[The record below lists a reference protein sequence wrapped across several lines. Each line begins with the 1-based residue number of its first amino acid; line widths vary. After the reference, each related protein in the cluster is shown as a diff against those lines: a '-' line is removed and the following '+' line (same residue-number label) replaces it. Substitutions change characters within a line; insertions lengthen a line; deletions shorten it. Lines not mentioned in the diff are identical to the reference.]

1 MEEIASL
8 RDDIVSVDPGK
19 YADGVCMRGVT
30 KTFPGVRA
38 LSEVDFDCMPGEV
51 HALVGEN
58 GSGKST
64 LIKVASGVLVPDAG
78 TVTVGGEPL
87 VGGGVKK
94 SRLLGLATAYQD
106 TALVADLSVAD
117 NIALSLNA
125 IGMAKPAD
133 LDATLARFDLPFKQT
148 ELVSNLGPG
157 ARQLLEVARA
167 MVTQPRVLMLDE
179 PTAALDMRLAAHLEE
194 LVKQARD
201 GGMAIVYV
209 SHRLE
214 EIRRLA
220 DRLTVLR
227 DGVQQGTFTSDGW
240 QVEQIVELMVGAPT
254 ELEFPQRTAAIGDA
268 VRLDVRDLDG
278 DGFGPVSINVHAG
291 EIVGVAGAEGNG
303 QRALLRGILGLGRR
317 GGAVSVDGKT
327 LRRTDP
333 ARALAAGVSFQS
345 GDRASESTFGQMT
358 VMDNAT
364 CQLGSDAG
372 PLGTSLLTRLLPAYA
387 KAKKDLGIVSVS
399 PFQPISSLSGGNQQK
414 AVLARPA
421 LRRPKVLIVDEP
433 TAGVDARARL
443 DIYRVLSDAAEGGL
457 GVLVNSSDSA
467 ELVGLCDRV
476 YVMSRGVVVK
486 ELVGETTENEIVKS
500 FVAVTDAREAKASV
514 ARKGSGL
521 RGFLQRNAAHVP
533 IAILLIL
540 ITLVALYAGG
550 RSDVFWS
557 TFNISN
563 WLLMTLPLA
572 FVALGQQ
579 FNMVA
584 RLFDLSIGSVM
595 SLTVVVMSMT
605 LTEWGFGP
613 LVVTLLALLSVV
625 IAVGGFNS
633 LLIVGLKVP
642 AIVATVASMGIVQGI
657 AILLRPEPKGVI
669 APDFVMGISKGIGFL
684 PFAFV
689 VLVLLVLAMEYWLY
703 KRGRGLALRAVGY
716 NGEAALRVGER
727 VTLIQTAAL
736 MICTLGAVIG
746 GVFLASMTGM
756 GSNAVGAGFALP
768 CFAAVFLGGAVLTGG
783 RGSFI
788 GAMLGAMFLALLDN
802 ITPLLNIP
810 DAWRQIMYGGIL
822 LIAIAVYA
830 SLARIRVSQ
839 DDAPSQ
845 TEVL

>member
-1 MEEIASL
+1 MEEIASP
-8 RDDIVSVDPGK
+8 RSVATQVDEQPTEGVS
-19 YADGVCMRGVT
+19 MRGVT
-30 KTFPGVRA
+30 KTYPGVRA
-38 LSEVDFDCMPGEV
+38 LSEVDFDCIPGEV

-64 LIKVASGVLVPDAG
+64 LIKVASGVLVPDTG
-78 TVTVGGEPL
+78 TVTIGGHPL
-87 VGGGVKK
+87 TGGGVKK
-94 SRLLGLATAYQD
+94 SRRLGLATAYQD
-106 TALVADLSVAD
+106 TSLVADLSVAD

-125 IGMAKPAD
+125 IDMEKPAD

-148 ELVSNLGPG
+148 DLVSNLGPG

-167 MVTQPRVLMLDE
+167 MVSGPRVLMLDE

-209 SHRLE
+209 SHRLG

-227 DGVQQGTFTSDGW
+227 DGIAQGTFSSDGW
-240 QVEQIVELMVGAPT
+240 EIEQIVELMVGAPT
-254 ELEFPQRTAAIGDA
+254 ELEFPQRTAPVGDA
-268 VRLDVRDLDG
+268 VRLDVRELHG
-278 DGFGPVSINVHAG
+278 DGFGPVSIQVHSG
-291 EIVGVAGAEGNG
+291 EVVGVAGAEGNG
-303 QRALLRGILGLGRR
+303 QRALLRGILGIDRR
-317 GGAVSVDGKT
+317 GGAISVDGKT
-327 LRRTDP
+327 LSRVNP

-345 GDRASESTFGQMT
+345 GDRAGESTFPPMT

-364 CQLGSDAG
+364 AQLGDDAG
-372 PLGTSLLTRLLPAYA
+372 PAGTALLTKLLPAFA
-387 KAKKDLGIVSVS
+387 SVKKDLGIVAAS
-399 PFQPISSLSGGNQQK
+399 PYQPISALSGGNQQK

-421 LRRPKVLIVDEP
+421 LRRPKILVVDEP

-443 DIYRVLSDAAEGGL
+443 DIYRVLSEAAEGGL

-486 ELVGETTENEIVKS
+486 ELPGTTTENEIVKS
-500 FVAVTDAREAKASV
+500 FVAVTDAKETEGPAAK
-514 ARKGSGL
+514 GGGWL
-521 RGFLQRNAAHVP
+521 RGLLQRNAAHVP
-533 IAILLIL
+533 IAILLVL
-540 ITLVALYAGG
+540 IAIVSLYAGS
-550 RSDVFWS
+550 RSDVFWT
-557 TFNISN
+557 TFNLSN
-563 WLLMTLPLA
+563 LLLMTLPLA

-584 RLFDLSIGSVM
+584 RSFDLSIGSVM

-605 LTEWGFGP
+605 FTQWGFGP
-613 LVVTLLALLSVV
+613 MLVTLLALAGVV
-625 IAVGGFNS
+625 IAVAGFNS

-657 AILLRPEPKGVI
+657 AILFRPQPEGVI
-669 APDFVMGISKGIGFL
+669 ATEFVLGVSKGIGFV
-684 PFAFV
+684 PFAFMGLV
-689 VLVLLVLAMEYWLY
+689 VLTVAMEYWLY
-703 KRGRGLALRAVGY
+703 RRNRGLALRAVGY
-716 NGEAALRVGER
+716 DGDAAMRVGER
-727 VTLIQTAAL
+727 VTLIQTGAL

-746 GVFLASMTGM
+746 GIFLASMTGM
-756 GSNAVGAGFALP
+756 GSNAVGAGYTLP

-783 RGSFI
+783 RGSFV
-788 GAMLGAMFLALLDN
+788 GAGLGALFLALLDN
-802 ITPLLNIP
+802 VTPLLNIP

-822 LIAIAVYA
+822 LLAIAVYA
-830 SLARIRVSQ
+830 SLARIRVRA